1 MATGCYSQILDW
13 FGCYMYYIRNFV
25 FLSLFMTIL
34 CFCATIYD
42 YFVIIEYYKI
52 ILNYRNVQKMEK
64 LQSKETFP
72 KHCRFLYFF
81 YHFRLLLTCC
91 YISRFK
97 TFPFRMDLEVKNLLK
112 IGKSGMKI
120 SKALELVANG
130 SHITKTGKSCN
141 LPEQILHD

>member
-64 LQSKETFP
+64 L
-72 KHCRFLYFF
+72 
-81 YHFRLLLTCC
+81 
-91 YISRFK
+91 
-97 TFPFRMDLEVKNLLK
+97 
-112 IGKSGMKI
+112 
-120 SKALELVANG
+120 
-130 SHITKTGKSCN
+130 
-141 LPEQILHD
+141 